1 MNIKKERL
9 IKTSFILFLIFY
21 LTIGTSL
28 SLPKGNILR
37 WIGCI
42 VLIMISL
49 LSKFKNRDNFR
60 IYPFYFNYILIAIV
74 FSFIFNS
81 YVIYIGFFRALSFFI
96 AVSAIFLY
104 YDRKEITIQYIKND
118 YKIFFIIIV
127 LITII
132 QFIFLTLNF
141 NEFGNFKGIYGNR
154 NFYTSI
160 NLISL
165 VMSIN
170 IFLRKRF
177 FGITLIAINI
187 ILLFSTGSRTAIIG
201 MIFIL
206 MIFPVLFLDNI
217 NINKILKLSF
227 IYLIIIM
234 ISFIVLKYIDIPA
247 IDRIF
252 QKSTQNGSTGLN
264 RGEYWMSAFDIFKEK
279 PIFGWGNSSV
289 YYHIMNHASDRI
301 WGFHNSYLVILVE
314 NGLIGS
320 IFYFMFFLFSFL
332 INMRRYFI
340 CNLDKCDK
348 VFVKTLFLICMTL
361 LINAISE
368 AFLFAVGNPVSIC
381 FWLCFIM
388 IVKILEI
395 NLKGFKIGEKN
406 EIR

>member
-227 IYLIIIM
+227 IY
-234 ISFIVLKYIDIPA
+234 
-247 IDRIF
+247 
-252 QKSTQNGSTGLN
+252 
-264 RGEYWMSAFDIFKEK
+264 
-279 PIFGWGNSSV
+279 
-289 YYHIMNHASDRI
+289 
-301 WGFHNSYLVILVE
+301 
-314 NGLIGS
+314 
-320 IFYFMFFLFSFL
+320 
-332 INMRRYFI
+332 
-340 CNLDKCDK
+340 
-348 VFVKTLFLICMTL
+348 
-361 LINAISE
+361 
-368 AFLFAVGNPVSIC
+368 
-381 FWLCFIM
+381 
-388 IVKILEI
+388 
-395 NLKGFKIGEKN
+395 
-406 EIR
+406 

>member
-1 MNIKKERL
+1 
-9 IKTSFILFLIFY
+9 
-21 LTIGTSL
+21 
-28 SLPKGNILR
+28 
-37 WIGCI
+37 
-42 VLIMISL
+42 
-49 LSKFKNRDNFR
+49 
-60 IYPFYFNYILIAIV
+60 
-74 FSFIFNS
+74 
-81 YVIYIGFFRALSFFI
+81 
-96 AVSAIFLY
+96 
-104 YDRKEITIQYIKND
+104 
-118 YKIFFIIIV
+118 
-127 LITII
+127 
-132 QFIFLTLNF
+132 
-141 NEFGNFKGIYGNR
+141 
-154 NFYTSI
+154 
-160 NLISL
+160 
-165 VMSIN
+165 
-170 IFLRKRF
+170 
-177 FGITLIAINI
+177 
-187 ILLFSTGSRTAIIG
+187 
-201 MIFIL
+201 
-206 MIFPVLFLDNI
+206 
-217 NINKILKLSF
+217 
-227 IYLIIIM
+227 IIM

>member
-1 MNIKKERL
+1 MNIKKESL
-9 IKTSFILFLIFY
+9 IKISFILFLIFY
-21 LTIGTSL
+21 LSIGTSL
-28 SLPKGNILR
+28 SIPKGNILR

-42 VLIMISL
+42 VLIIISL
-49 LSKFKNRDNFR
+49 LSKIKNRDNFR

-74 FSFIFNS
+74 LSFIFNT
-81 YVIYIGFFRALSFFI
+81 YVLYVGFFRALSFFI
-96 AVSAIFLY
+96 AVCAIFLY
-104 YDRKEITIQYIKND
+104 YDRKEVTIQYIKND
-118 YKIFFIIIV
+118 YKIFFIIIA
-127 LITII
+127 LITLI
-132 QFIFLTLNF
+132 QFIVLIFNF

-177 FGITLIAINI
+177 LGTTLIAINI
-187 ILLFSTGSRTAIIG
+187 ILLFATGSRTAIIG
-201 MIFIL
+201 MIFVLIISPIL
-206 MIFPVLFLDNI
+206 FCDNF

-227 IYLIIIM
+227 IYLLIIIAA
-234 ISFIVLKYIDIPA
+234 FIILKYVDIPA

-252 QKSTQNGSTGLN
+252 QKSSENGSTGLS
-264 RGEYWMSAFDIFKEK
+264 RGEYWISAFNIFKEK
-279 PIFGWGNSSV
+279 PVLGWGNSSV
-289 YYHIMNHASDRI
+289 YYHIINHTSDRI

-320 IFYFMFFLFSFL
+320 IFYFIFFLFSFL
-332 INMRRYFI
+332 INIRRYFI
-340 CNLDKCDK
+340 CNLDKYDK
-348 VFVKTLFLICMTL
+348 VFVKTLFLICITL

-388 IVKILEI
+388 IVKVLEI
-395 NLKGFKIGEKN
+395 KLKGFKIGEKK
-406 EIR
+406 